1 MWMTLF
7 LVSDVF
13 FLATAS
19 SRPRHDW
26 ILEYA
31 PPFLIIIIFF
41 FLHHTF
47 DKHLI
52 RYPTLALATR
62 HDTIRYIFF
71 SFFFFF
77 LSFWN
82 LKTGNF
88 EHPLKGTDEK
98 GGGGFGWQGGGGG
111 RKKPKQIDITYI
123 HGRKVQS
130 SFRLVT

>member
-1 MWMTLF
+1 MMMISSFATPFSLLVDEDDDEDDGKGKQPCGWMTLF

-41 FLHHTF
+41 SFLHHTF

-62 HDTIRYIFF
+62 HDTIRYFF
-71 SFFFFF
+71 FLFFF

-82 LKTGNF
+82 
-88 EHPLKGTDEK
+88 
-98 GGGGFGWQGGGGG
+98 
-111 RKKPKQIDITYI
+111 
-123 HGRKVQS
+123 
-130 SFRLVT
+130 